1 MTVSTMVP
9 AAVGGGKIYV
19 STYLADILKKKQT
32 ASVLITGIERIEGN
46 FRKNEVVEIYNND
59 ENKILGRGL
68 SRHSSNELKNKII
81 WYDKKTDIEK
91 SKIKAADIVAVH
103 YDYFSFV

>member
-1 MTVSTMVP
+1 MVP

-46 FRKNEVVEIYNND
+46 FRKNEVVEIYND
-59 ENKILGRGL
+59 E
-68 SRHSSNELKNKII
+68 NKII